1 MLGEGSSSPGG
12 IDCDEWPGSSAR
24 RYMRRTPR
32 CRSAQIPKKERG
44 CFQGAVNELFIH
56 TQLDDET
63 SPDEQK
69 GSLNT
74 LPTRTV
80 VMKTSHET
88 STGAAKQTWSTSSL
102 GGSWALRKN
111 VNLTSIVGKCE
122 CRSTHS
128 HLWTHAPQATE
139 PAHNGPT
146 VSHPLGAQNTYLSA
160 TLLPN

>member
-1 MLGEGSSSPGG
+1 MPLSS
-12 IDCDEWPGSSAR
+12 DTE
-24 RYMRRTPR
+24 
-32 CRSAQIPKKERG
+32 KKRG

-88 STGAAKQTWSTSSL
+88 STGAAKQTWGTSSL

-128 HLWTHAPQATE
+128 HLWTHTPRATE
-139 PAHNGPT
+139 PVHNGPT
-146 VSHPLGAQNTYLSA
+146 VSHLLGHHKISISRRHSFPIESVADT
-160 TLLPN
+160 